1 MIDNF
6 GRKINYLRFSITDR
20 CDLRCKYC
28 MPVKNENFYK
38 KEEILDTQQ
47 MKKIL
52 SYFIKLGIR
61 KIRITGGE
69 PLIRKD
75 ILEIISFLKNK
86 KEDNLLKEILLTTN
100 GTQLKKYAKDISD
113 LGVDRINVSL
123 DTLIPEKFQFITNG
137 GNLNQVLQGLV
148 EARKQNI
155 KIKINTVLLKK
166 FNEDEINSMV
176 KWCHENGFKQSFIE
190 VMPVGEVNTSR
201 TNQFL
206 PISFAKSII
215 KKEFGLESLSFST
228 NGPSKYYKTKLGN
241 VIGFISP
248 LTENFCA
255 SCNRIRVTS
264 NGMLY
269 PCLGDNGSVNLKNSL
284 HKSDSEIMEIIKSSI
299 YHKPEKH
306 FFNIK
311 EKAYVQERF
320 MSTTGG

>member
-28 MPVKNENFYK
+28 MPIKNQKFYK
-38 KEEILDTQQ
+38 KDNILTTLEI
-47 MKKIL
+47 KKIL
-52 SYFIKLGIR
+52 SLFIETGIK

-75 ILEIISFLKNK
+75 ILEIITFLKNK
-86 KEDNLLKEILLTTN
+86 KKKKLIEEILITTN
-100 GTQLKKYAKDISD
+100 GTQLKKYAKNISD

-137 GNLNQVLQGLV
+137 GNLRQVLDGLV
-148 EARKQNI
+148 EAKKLKI
-155 KIKINTVLLKK
+155 KIKINTVLLKN
-166 FNEDEINSMV
+166 FNEDEIKSMV
-176 KWCHENGFKQSFIE
+176 TWCKKHSFKQSFIE

-206 PISFAKSII
+206 PVSYAKALI
-215 KKEFGLESLSFST
+215 KKNFGLENLSLST
-228 NGPSKYYKTKLGN
+228 NGPSKYYKTSLGN

-248 LTENFCA
+248 LTNNFCS

-269 PCLGDNGSVNLKNSL
+269 PCLGDNGSVDLKSSL
-284 HKSDSEIMEIIKSSI
+284 HKSDSEIIEIIKNSI

-306 FFNIK
+306 FFDIK
-311 EKAYVQERF
+311 EKAYVQDRF
-320 MSTTGG
+320 MNTTGG

>member
-28 MPVKNENFYK
+28 MPIKNQKFYK
-38 KEEILDTQQ
+38 KDNILTTLQI
-47 MKKIL
+47 KKIL
-52 SYFIKLGIR
+52 SLFIETGIK

-75 ILEIISFLKNK
+75 ILEIITFLKNK
-86 KEDNLLKEILLTTN
+86 KQKKLIEEILITTN
-100 GTQLKKYAKDISD
+100 GTQLKKYAKNISD

-137 GNLNQVLQGLV
+137 GNLRQVLDGLV
-148 EARKQNI
+148 EAKKLKI
-155 KIKINTVLLKK
+155 KIKINTVLLKN
-166 FNEDEINSMV
+166 FNEDEIKSMV
-176 KWCHENGFKQSFIE
+176 TWCKKNSFKQSFIE

-206 PISFAKSII
+206 PVSYAKALI
-215 KKEFGLESLSFST
+215 KKNFGLENLSLST
-228 NGPSKYYKTKLGN
+228 NGPSKYYKTSLGN

-248 LTENFCA
+248 LTNNFCS

-269 PCLGDNGSVNLKNSL
+269 PCLGDNGSVDLKSSL
-284 HKSDSEIMEIIKSSI
+284 HKSDSEIIEIIKNSI

-306 FFNIK
+306 FFDIK
-311 EKAYVQERF
+311 EKAYVQDRF
-320 MSTTGG
+320 MNTTGG

>member
-28 MPVKNENFYK
+28 MPIKNQKFYK
-38 KEEILDTQQ
+38 KDNILTTLQI
-47 MKKIL
+47 KKIL
-52 SYFIKLGIR
+52 SLFIETGIK

-75 ILEIISFLKNK
+75 ILEIITFLKNK
-86 KEDNLLKEILLTTN
+86 KQKKLIEEILITTN
-100 GTQLKKYAKDISD
+100 GTQLKKYAKNISD

-137 GNLNQVLQGLV
+137 GNLRQVLDGLV
-148 EARKQNI
+148 EAKKLKI
-155 KIKINTVLLKK
+155 KIKINTVLLKN
-166 FNEDEINSMV
+166 FNEDEIKSMV
-176 KWCHENGFKQSFIE
+176 TWCKKHSFKQSFIE

-206 PISFAKSII
+206 PVSYAKALI
-215 KKEFGLESLSFST
+215 KKNFGLENLSLST
-228 NGPSKYYKTKLGN
+228 NGPSKYYKTSLGN

-248 LTENFCA
+248 LTNNFCS

-269 PCLGDNGSVNLKNSL
+269 PCLGDNGSVDLKSSL
-284 HKSDSEIMEIIKSSI
+284 HKSDSEIIEIIKNSI

-306 FFNIK
+306 FFDIK
-311 EKAYVQERF
+311 EKAYVQDRF
-320 MSTTGG
+320 MNTTGG

>member
-28 MPVKNENFYK
+28 MPLKNDKFFK

-47 MKKIL
+47 IKKIL
-52 SYFIKLGIR
+52 SFFIKVGI
-61 KIRITGGE
+61 KKVRITGGE

-75 ILEIISFLKNK
+75 ILEIISFLKNQK
-86 KEDNLLKEILLTTN
+86 DKNLLKEVLLTTN
-100 GTQLKKYAKDISD
+100 GTQLKKYAKDISS

-137 GNLNQVLQGLV
+137 GNLNQVLDGLF
-148 EARKQNI
+148 EAKKHNI
-155 KIKINTVLLKK
+155 KIKINTVLLKQ
-166 FNEDEINSMV
+166 FNEDEINNMV
-176 KWCHENGFKQSFIE
+176 LWCHENNFKQSFIE

-206 PISFAKSII
+206 PISFVKSLI
-215 KKEFGLESLSFST
+215 KENFGLESLSLST
-228 NGPSKYYKTKLGN
+228 NGPSKYFKTKLGN
-241 VIGFISP
+241 IIGFISP
-248 LTENFCA
+248 LTDNFCE

-284 HKSDSEIMEIIKSSI
+284 HKSDSEIMKIIQNSI
-299 YHKPEKH
+299 YNKPEKH

-311 EKAYVQERF
+311 DKAYVQDRF
-320 MSTTGG
+320 MNTTGG

>member
-28 MPVKNENFYK
+28 MPIKNQKFYK
-38 KEEILDTQQ
+38 KDNILTTLEI
-47 MKKIL
+47 KKIL
-52 SYFIKLGIR
+52 SLFIETGIK

-75 ILEIISFLKNK
+75 ILEIITFLKNK
-86 KEDNLLKEILLTTN
+86 KKKKLIEEILITTN
-100 GTQLKKYAKDISD
+100 GTQLKKYAKNISD

-137 GNLNQVLQGLV
+137 GNLRQVLDGLV
-148 EARKQNI
+148 EAKKLKI
-155 KIKINTVLLKK
+155 KIKINTVLLKN
-166 FNEDEINSMV
+166 FNEDEIKSMV
-176 KWCHENGFKQSFIE
+176 TWCKKHSFKQSFIE

-206 PISFAKSII
+206 PVSYAKALI
-215 KKEFGLESLSFST
+215 KKNFGLENLSLST
-228 NGPSKYYKTKLGN
+228 NGPSKYYKTSLGN

-248 LTENFCA
+248 LTNNFCS

-269 PCLGDNGSVNLKNSL
+269 PCLGDNGSVDLKSSL
-284 HKSDSEIMEIIKSSI
+284 HKSDSEIIEIIKNSI

-306 FFNIK
+306 FFDIK
-311 EKAYVQERF
+311 EKSYVQDRF
-320 MSTTGG
+320 MNTTGG